1 MAQGYRYNPDT
12 VTFDP
17 IEKGGTED
25 SRPLRYPKAALDN
38 MDYLRIQVYKYE
50 KQVYLFQMLQLLQN

>member
-38 MDYLRIQVYKYE
+38 MDYLRIQVFEYE
-50 KQVYLFQMLQLLQN
+50 KKSRFI